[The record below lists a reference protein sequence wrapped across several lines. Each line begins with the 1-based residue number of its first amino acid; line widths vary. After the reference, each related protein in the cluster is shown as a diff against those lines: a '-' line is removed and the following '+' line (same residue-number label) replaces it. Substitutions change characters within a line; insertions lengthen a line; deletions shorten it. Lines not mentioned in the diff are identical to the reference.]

1 MAPADKGRQQR
12 ERRQIMH
19 DITLISVPVRP
30 ETPQAHCGAVFE
42 RFQKDPDLV
51 AVPVLR
57 RGEPIGLLKR
67 TEFLVRLADRF
78 GRPLYENRP
87 VSELMDQSPLVVDHA
102 VSIDSL
108 YAMLIDDQRH
118 ALQEGFIVTEEGVY
132 KGICTSHTLLQLHM
146 KRAEHR
152 MKALDAA
159 RIEAEAATRSRSQFL
174 ANMSH
179 ELRTPLNA
187 VIGFADF
194 ILAEQARGRSLENV
208 WSYIADIRDS
218 GAHLLGV
225 INSILDFSK
234 IEANA
239 FALRED
245 YEAPQEIIHRVVRMM
260 TAEARKKKIT
270 LRAEAEDL
278 GVELYADLQ
287 VAKQMLIN
295 LVSNAIKF
303 SSEGAEVTISQQL
316 LEDGGVEI
324 VVLDNGPGMNAGQ
337 LEMVLQPF
345 VQGDTGL
352 SRRHEGTGL
361 GLPLVKAFAEAH
373 DGALVLESQVGVGTR
388 AVIRFPASRAVKR
401 QGLAYAYI

>member
-1 MAPADKGRQQR
+1 MQD
-12 ERRQIMH
+12 MN
-19 DITLISVPVRP
+19 LISAPVRP
-30 ETPQAHCGAVFE
+30 EGPDTPCGAVFE
-42 RFQKDPDLV
+42 RFQADPDLV
-51 AVPVLR
+51 AIPVLR
-57 RGEPIGLLKR
+57 RGVPLGLLKR

-78 GRPLYENRP
+78 GRPLYEKRP
-87 VSELMDQSPLVVDHA
+87 VSELMDRNPLVVDQD

-108 YAMLIDDQRH
+108 YAMLIDDRRH
-118 ALQEGFIVTEEGVY
+118 ALQEGFIVTEGGLY
-132 KGICTSHTLLQLHM
+132 RGICTSHTLLQLHM
-146 KRAEHR
+146 KRAEQR
-152 MKALDAA
+152 MKDLDAA
-159 RIEAEAATRSRSQFL
+159 RIEAEAATRARSQFL

-194 ILAEQARGRSLENV
+194 ILAEQARGRTLDNV
-208 WSYIADIRDS
+208 WGYVTDIRDS

-239 FALRED
+239 FTLRED

-260 TAEARKKKIT
+260 TAAARKKKIT
-270 LRAEAEDL
+270 LRTDAEDL

-287 VAKQMLIN
+287 VTKQMLIN

-303 SSEGAEVTISQQL
+303 SPDCAEVTVSQKL
-316 LEDGGVEI
+316 TDDGGIEV
-324 VVLDNGPGMNAGQ
+324 VVLDNGPGLTQHQ

-345 VQGDTGL
+345 VQGDDGL

-373 DGALVLESQVGVGTR
+373 DGKLVLDSHVGVGTR
-388 AVIRFPASRAVKR
+388 AVIRFPAKRSVSREGR
-401 QGLAYAYI
+401 EYAYI

>member
-1 MAPADKGRQQR
+1 
-12 ERRQIMH
+12 MH
-19 DITLISVPVRP
+19 DITLISAPVHP
-30 ETPQAHCGAVFE
+30 ETPDAHCGAVFE
-42 RFQKDPDLV
+42 RFQADPNLV
-51 AVPVLR
+51 AIPVLS
-57 RGEPIGLLKR
+57 RGVPIGLLKR

-78 GRPLYENRP
+78 GRPLYEKRP
-87 VSELMDQSPLVVDHA
+87 VSELMDRNPLVVDHE

-118 ALQEGFIVTEEGVY
+118 ALQEGFIVTAGGLY

-146 KRAEHR
+146 KRAERR
-152 MKALDAA
+152 MKALDEA

-208 WSYIADIRDS
+208 WSYISDIRES

-225 INSILDFSK
+225 INSILDFTK
-234 IEANA
+234 VEANA
-239 FALRED
+239 FTLRED

-260 TAEARKKKIT
+260 TAAARNKKIT
-270 LRAEAEDL
+270 LRADAEDL
-278 GVELYADLQ
+278 GVELFADLQ
-287 VAKQMLIN
+287 VTKQMLIN

-303 SSEGAEVTISQQL
+303 SPDGAEVTISQRL
-316 LEDGGVEI
+316 MDDGGIEI
-324 VVLDNGPGMNAGQ
+324 VVLDNGPGMNEEQ
-337 LEMVLQPF
+337 LELVLQPF
-345 VQGDTGL
+345 VQGDAGL

-373 DGALVLESQVGVGTR
+373 DGRLILESQPGVGTR
-388 AVIRFPASRAVKR
+388 AVIRFPAGRSVSREGR
-401 QGLAYAYI
+401 DYAYI